1 MDREAYRKKLKER
14 AELNRKA
21 FEGLY
26 KDELN
31 DLLGLSSDEIDKIIP
46 GTTDLEIYSQ
56 LITVVKEASAANIDQ
71 AELVSRIKELGSLAI
86 SIAKLAPKL
95 APLFL

>member
-1 MDREAYRKKLKER
+1 MDREAYRKKLKKQ

-31 DLLGLSSDEIDKIIP
+31 ELLGLSRDEINKITP

-56 LITVVKEASAANIDQ
+56 LITVVKEASAENIDQ
-71 AELVSRIKELGSLAI
+71 AELVSRTKELGSLAI
-86 SIAKLAPKL
+86 SIAKLSPKL
-95 APLFL
+95 APFFL